1 MRSIHLFPAILVLL
15 LFLNLPGE
23 LAAQTT
29 APATE
34 PGIPPGTI
42 AQRAQSALG
51 LVTFTFL
58 AFALGRMRGARAIPW
73 RVIAWGIVLQFA
85 FAALVLFV
93 PRLLETVQNGVTA
106 LLNYT
111 REGAQMVFGDL
122 ALGRGPSVADDTG
135 QIVGYAQNVGY
146 FAFFVLP
153 TIIFFSALTAI
164 LYHVGV
170 MQWVVQGLA
179 WVMSKTTGTSGAET
193 LSTAAN
199 IFVGQTEAP
208 LMVRP
213 FIATCTHSEL
223 MVIMVGGFANIAS
236 GVLGLYTVW
245 LEPYIANVGGHLAA
259 ACFISAPAT
268 LIVGKLLM
276 PETQVPVT
284 GAGVQ
289 FKVERIDANLVDAA
303 ARGTT
308 EGLTLA
314 LNVAAMLIAFTALVA
329 LVNGMI
335 AWTSRQTG
343 LAAVTGEPITLQ
355 NLLSYPMAPLAWLC
369 GVSWSD
375 AREVGSLLGIKTVL
389 NELIAYSVMKDRF
402 AADQTFISPRS
413 ALIATYALC
422 GFANFASIGIQVG
435 GISTLAPQRRA
446 DLSRIA
452 LLAMVGGSI
461 ASFMGACVVGVLL

>member
-1 MRSIHLFPAILVLL
+1 
-15 LFLNLPGE
+15 
-23 LAAQTT
+23 
-29 APATE
+29 
-34 PGIPPGTI
+34 
-42 AQRAQSALG
+42 
-51 LVTFTFL
+51 
-58 AFALGRMRGARAIPW
+58 
-73 RVIAWGIVLQFA
+73 
-85 FAALVLFV
+85 
-93 PRLLETVQNGVTA
+93 
-106 LLNYT
+106 
-111 REGAQMVFGDL
+111 
-122 ALGRGPSVADDTG
+122 VANDAG
-135 QIVGYAQNVGY
+135 QVVGYAQNVGY

-170 MQWVVQGLA
+170 MQWIVQGLA
-179 WVMSKTTGTSGAET
+179 WVMAKTTGTSGAET

-213 FIATCTHSEL
+213 FITTCTHSEL

-245 LEPYIANVGGHLAA
+245 LEPYITNVGGHLAA

-276 PETQVPVT
+276 PETITPVT
-284 GAGVQ
+284 GAGVE
-289 FKVERIDANLVDAA
+289 FKVEKIDANLVDAA

-329 LVNGMI
+329 LINGI
-335 AWTSRQTG
+335 LGAVFGYNPLAEYLNERYRAG
-343 LAAVTGEPITLQ
+343 LPIVPRTTLQ
-355 NLLSYPMAPLAWLC
+355 DLVSYPMAPLAWLC

-375 AREVGSLLGIKTVL
+375 AREVGALLGIKTVL
-389 NELIAYSVMKDRF
+389 NELIAYSVMKDQF
-402 AADQTFISPRS
+402 AADRNFISPRS
-413 ALIATYALC
+413 ALIASYALC

-452 LLAMVGGSI
+452 LLAMIGGSI